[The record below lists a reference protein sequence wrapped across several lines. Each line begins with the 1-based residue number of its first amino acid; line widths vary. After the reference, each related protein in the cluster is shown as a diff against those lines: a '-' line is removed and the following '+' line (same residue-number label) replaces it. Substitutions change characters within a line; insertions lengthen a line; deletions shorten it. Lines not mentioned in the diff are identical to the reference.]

1 MSQTPALGRMA
12 MTRPKTSTS
21 RLSFLDWT
29 RGLAAVIML
38 QGHVFHS
45 YTGKEWREGSV
56 YVLSQF
62 FGGMPP
68 AIFLFLTGV
77 TLAFLMDSCERKSL
91 SFSERWVMALR
102 RAGYLFVLA
111 YAFRLQLWL
120 FAWPNSPWTDLLK
133 VDILNCMGFSI
144 AALAVM
150 SVFATADRVRLAAV
164 LGVAIAAL
172 SPLVSAVDWA
182 GVPSL
187 VKTYLA
193 PDYNFFSFF
202 PWASYLA
209 FGLSFGSLLRIVR
222 EDNSE
227 RLMHWIALLGF
238 AMILG
243 GQFFGSIPFS
253 IYAKSEFWLDSPA
266 LVFIKLG
273 VILLG
278 MSAAFVWNRWV
289 IRERWN
295 WLRQIGQTS
304 LLIYWVHI
312 ELIYGRWFWFWK
324 ENLTVPQTAVVSVVV
339 IAAMLGLSVCQTR
352 WGQIRTW
359 LLKPT
364 LRPARTTADGD

>member
-1 MSQTPALGRMA
+1 MV

-21 RLSFLDWT
+21 RLAFLDWM
-29 RGLAAVIML
+29 RGLAAVVML

-45 YTGKEWREGSV
+45 YLGKEWREGSV

-62 FGGMPP
+62 IGGMPP
-68 AIFLFLTGV
+68 AVFLFLTGV
-77 TLAFLMDSCERKSL
+77 TLAFLMDSCERKAL
-91 SFSERWVMALR
+91 SFSERWMMALR
-102 RAGYLFVLA
+102 RAGYLFMLA

-120 FAWPNSPWTDLLK
+120 FGWPKSPASDLLK
-133 VDILNCMGFSI
+133 VDILNCMGFGI
-144 AALAVM
+144 AVLAVM
-150 SVFATADRVRLAAV
+150 SVFPTADRVRLAAV

-172 SPLVSAVDWA
+172 SPLVSAVTWE
-182 GVPSL
+182 GVPSI

-202 PWASYLA
+202 PWAGYLA

-253 IYAKSEFWLDSPA
+253 IYAKSDFWLDSPA

-273 VILLG
+273 VILIS

-289 IRERWN
+289 IRDRWN

-312 ELIYGRWFWFWK
+312 ELIYGRWLWFWK
-324 ENLTVPQTAVVSVVV
+324 ENLTVAQTTIVSAGV
-339 IAAMLGLSVCQTR
+339 IVLMLGLSMGQTR
-352 WGQIRTW
+352 WAQIKGW
-359 LLKPT
+359 LLNPS
-364 LRPARTTADGD
+364 LRPARSAAEGD